1 MVLQVSGW
9 MDAGRGA
16 WGGHTW
22 LAAPLHALHVLP
34 EVSAGTGAAVCT
46 AGGEYPSLLLT
57 VLPCAQQP
65 GVSPHLGGG
74 PGVGEGWGITW
85 AHGRVAALALGL
97 CPPALPAACQVLE
110 LAVPQAETPAAGL
123 LAGPPRP
130 PGAPEAQLYGMLVSL
145 RGGTQGAAHLHALRH
160 CGTLADVRVWAE
172 PLLLQ
177 LS

>member
-1 MVLQVSGW
+1 M
-9 MDAGRGA
+9 
-16 WGGHTW
+16 
-22 LAAPLHALHVLP
+22 
-34 EVSAGTGAAVCT
+34 
-46 AGGEYPSLLLT
+46 
-57 VLPCAQQP
+57 
-65 GVSPHLGGG
+65 
-74 PGVGEGWGITW
+74 GEGWGITW
-85 AHGRVAALALGL
+85 AHSRVAALTLGL

-145 RGGTQGAAHLHALRH
+145 GGGHREPHVPPLHALRH